1 MSQTKRTKENALSL
15 LNGYTRVNGCKAL
28 KDLRQVDDLLV
39 LVKRGERYFTLKG
52 ETVDDLL
59 DESEESGE
67 SLCSVLL
74 KDFFAL
80 SDSQYWRIR
89 KEFTS
94 AGPSGV
100 FVNEQDKSKFAIF
113 VEVPGQEAWYKDKR
127 VHKSALATFV
137 TTTGLLTAAMAWK
150 KAQMDEQNKDRL
162 SYSQQAVEGFGITD
176 AISDTDVPFYDDQ

>member
-15 LNGYTRVNGCKAL
+15 LNGYIRVNGCKAL

-67 SLCSVLL
+67 SLCRVLL

-100 FVNEQDKSKFAIF
+100 FVNEQDKSKFGIF

-137 TTTGLLTAAMAWK
+137 TTTGLLTAGAMAWK
-150 KAQMDEQNKDRL
+150 RAQRDEQQKGGQ
-162 SYSQQAVEGFGITD
+162 YTVEGFGIPDNTSETVEAASVFD
-176 AISDTDVPFYDDQ
+176 GQ